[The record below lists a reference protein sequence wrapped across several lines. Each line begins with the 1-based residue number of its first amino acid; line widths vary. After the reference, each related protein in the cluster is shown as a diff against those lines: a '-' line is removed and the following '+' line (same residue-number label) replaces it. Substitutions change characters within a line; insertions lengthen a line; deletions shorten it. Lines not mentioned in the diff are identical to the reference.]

1 MSEVS
6 AAGGEAGA
14 ARAGN
19 EPGAARADRGTAG
32 ARAAGAGRPAAV
44 AALPAEPGVYR
55 FRDQRDRVLY
65 LGRAVN
71 LRRRVASYWG
81 DLGSRQHLAPMVA
94 RIARVQALVCDSEH
108 EAAWLE
114 RNLLEQDLPRWNR
127 TPGGQEVPVYVR
139 LDLRPRSC
147 GLTVVHEASPSP
159 GARYFGPYL
168 GGLKV
173 RLAVSAMHR
182 VMPVAYAADGL
193 RGALRD
199 LAGVRGVDPGDRA
212 ALIEAITAVL
222 GRDPEAVFGLRAELL
237 RRRDDAARD
246 LAFELAAR
254 LQAEIQAVDWVTSE
268 QRVTGDGSRDADVHG
283 WAFRAEGEAGGVLVS
298 LGVRGGRLCRWLQR
312 SCEQEPAGLL
322 AAGTPPEWRR
332 FAQRNA
338 ELAARLG

>member
-6 AAGGEAGA
+6 AAGGGAGAMRAGGGAGAMRAGGGAGA
-14 ARAGN
+14 ARAVG
-19 EPGAARADRGTAG
+19 GV
-32 ARAAGAGRPAAV
+32 RPAVV

-81 DLGSRQHLAPMVA
+81 DLGSRGHLAPMVA

-114 RNLLEQDLPRWNR
+114 RNLLAHGLPRWNR
-127 TPGGQEVPVYVR
+127 TAGGQEVPVYVR
-139 LDLRPRSC
+139 LDLRPRFP
-147 GLTVVHEASPSP
+147 GLTVVHETGPSP
-159 GARYFGPYL
+159 DARYFGPYL

-173 RLAVSAMHR
+173 RLAVSAVHR

-193 RGALRD
+193 RGTLRD
-199 LAGVRGVDPGDRA
+199 LAGVRGIDPGDRA
-212 ALIEAITAVL
+212 ALIDAITAL
-222 GRDPEAVFGLRAELL
+222 LNREPDAVAGLRADLF
-237 RRRDDAARD
+237 RRRDGAATG

-268 QRVTGDGSRDADVHG
+268 QKVTRASSGDADAHG
-283 WAFRAEGEAGGVLVS
+283 WATRGEGDADGVLVS
-298 LGVRGGRLCRWLQR
+298 LGIRGGRLIRWRQQ
-312 SCEQEPAGLL
+312 SCGAQAAGRLV
-322 AAGTPPEWRR
+322 AGTPAEWRP

-338 ELAARLG
+338 ELAARLS

>member
-6 AAGGEAGA
+6 AAGGHAGGVRAGSNAGA
-14 ARAGN
+14 ARAAGKAGGMLAR
-19 EPGAARADRGTAG
+19 GAV
-32 ARAAGAGRPAAV
+32 RPAAV
-44 AALPAEPGVYR
+44 AALPAQPGVYR
-55 FRDQRDRVLY
+55 FRDERDRVLY

-81 DLGSRQHLAPMVA
+81 DLGSRGHLAPMVA

-114 RNLLEQDLPRWNR
+114 RNLLEQGLPRWNR

-139 LDLRPRSC
+139 LDLRPRSP
-147 GLTVVHEASPSP
+147 GLTVVHEARPSP
-159 GARYFGPYL
+159 DARYFGPYL

-173 RLAVSAMHR
+173 RLAVSAVHR
-182 VMPVAYAADGL
+182 VMPLAYAADGL

-199 LAGVRGVDPGDRA
+199 LAGVRGVDPGHRPV
-212 ALIEAITAVL
+212 LIDAITAL
-222 GRDPEAVFGLRAELL
+222 LSREPEAVAGFRAELL
-237 RRRDDAARD
+237 RRRDGAARE

-254 LQAEIQAVDWVTSE
+254 LQAEIEAVAWVTSE
-268 QRVTGDGSRDADVHG
+268 QKVTRARSGDADVRG
-283 WAFRAEGEAGGVLVS
+283 WAPRGEGDAGGVLVT
-298 LGVRGGRLCRWLQR
+298 LAIQGGRLTRWSQR
-312 SCEQEPAGLL
+312 SCGPEPAGRLV
-322 AAGTPPEWRR
+322 AGTPPEWRP